1 MNRLVHVGFLYF
13 IVRDTGKPKER
24 VLSIGFMRQTG
35 PPWKTG
41 KGIQIRIGKYV
52 TQVGVCRTNAG
63 LRNLQEA
70 DGLLYAMQGRLME
83 DPPSKIGSW

>member
-1 MNRLVHVGFLYF
+1 MNRLRTLG
-13 IVRDTGKPKER
+13 IVYVIIRDIGKPKER
-24 VLSIGFMRQTG
+24 IISIGFMRQTG